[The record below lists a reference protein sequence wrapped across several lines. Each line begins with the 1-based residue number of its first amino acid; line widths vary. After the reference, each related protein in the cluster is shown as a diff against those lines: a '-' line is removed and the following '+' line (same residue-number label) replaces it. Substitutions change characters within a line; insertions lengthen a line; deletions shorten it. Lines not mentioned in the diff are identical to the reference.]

1 MRRRKGEVDGSD
13 GERKRVE
20 DRWERSREERKGE
33 NAVRMRREELI
44 KERRLAARE
53 RLVDRRR
60 KEKERRSE
68 KKEREKGGRMRRG
81 EAKQYT
87 QNVTDFLTIYISKP

>member
-1 MRRRKGEVDGSD
+1 
-13 GERKRVE
+13 
-20 DRWERSREERKGE
+20 
-33 NAVRMRREELI
+33 MRREELI

-53 RLVDRRR
+53 RLVGRRGE
-60 KEKERRSE
+60 EKDGRSE
-68 KKEREKGGRMRRG
+68 KKGREKGRRMRRG